1 MATHAPWLS
10 QDFRTGYYTLTSPR
24 SLVAAQLVGAFIGVL
39 FAPGV
44 YAFYTHSFNV
54 GVDYEYSVP
63 YAKVRNACAWPL
75 GWLHFSVMQR
85 AATNSIDQFVGC
97 FWSFHRLRR
106 KLPCQPDGCIT
117 SIWQEHDVIQ
127 YSRKMMHTWG

>member
-1 MATHAPWLS
+1 MCTEQGLELQVLRTAVWLARHELLKACCPERYVMAP

-44 YAFYTHSFNV
+44 YAFYTHSFDV

-63 YAKVRNACAWPL
+63 YAKVL
-75 GWLHFSVMQR
+75 
-85 AATNSIDQFVGC
+85 T
-97 FWSFHRLRR
+97 
-106 KLPCQPDGCIT
+106 LPPA
-117 SIWQEHDVIQ
+117 
-127 YSRKMMHTWG
+127 

>member
-1 MATHAPWLS
+1 MATRREQRLHQRCSTLQTGYWKMAHNFLLLAS

-44 YAFYTHSFNV
+44 YAFYTHSFDV

-63 YAKVRNACAWPL
+63 YAKVLPTSCAAYLRCWHD
-75 GWLHFSVMQR
+75 HF
-85 AATNSIDQFVGC
+85 AI
-97 FWSFHRLRR
+97 
-106 KLPCQPDGCIT
+106 
-117 SIWQEHDVIQ
+117 
-127 YSRKMMHTWG
+127 

>member
-1 MATHAPWLS
+1 MP

-44 YAFYTHSFNV
+44 YAFYTHSFDV

-63 YAKVRNACAWPL
+63 YAKVRAVLSGGAYRIHDTPA
-75 GWLHFSVMQR
+75 GH
-85 AATNSIDQFVGC
+85 AGC
-97 FWSFHRLRR
+97 MWSHRLA
-106 KLPCQPDGCIT
+106 CGY
-117 SIWQEHDVIQ
+117 V
-127 YSRKMMHTWG
+127 

>member
-1 MATHAPWLS
+1 M

-44 YAFYTHSFNV
+44 YSFYTHSFDV

-63 YAKVRNACAWPL
+63 YAKVRTTSSRTCLAKCKP
-75 GWLHFSVMQR
+75 R
-85 AATNSIDQFVGC
+85 D
-97 FWSFHRLRR
+97 LRQ
-106 KLPCQPDGCIT
+106 KP
-117 SIWQEHDVIQ
+117 
-127 YSRKMMHTWG
+127 